1 MSIVNKE
8 EWTKAKEALG
18 IMKPATLGIL
28 DLVIQTT
35 HATLGILDPVI
46 QMRCATLGIPGPETR
61 GATGGINTGLDD
73 NGMMMNNDVTDTVI
87 R

>member
-28 DLVIQTT
+28 DL
-35 HATLGILDPVI
+35 VI

-73 NGMMMNNDVTDTVI
+73 NGMMMNNDEKDTVI

>member
-8 EWTKAKEALG
+8 EWTKATEVLG
-18 IMKPATLGIL
+18 IMKPATLGIP
-28 DLVIQTT
+28 DPVIQVSR
-35 HATLGILDPVI
+35 ATLGILDPVI
-46 QMRCATLGIPGPETR
+46 QMRCATLGIPDLETR

-73 NGMMMNNDVTDTVI
+73 NGTMMNKDEIDTVI